1 MKRAIIIGASS
12 GMGKEV
18 SQLLLADG
26 WQIGIGAR
34 RMDALQELQT
44 LSPQQVVTAAID
56 VMSDDAP
63 QRLEQLI
70 ASNGGMD
77 LFFLASGI
85 GKQNPNLH
93 SEIELRTVATNGM
106 GFTRMV
112 DTAFNWFATHGGK
125 GQIAVISSIAGVK
138 GLGMAPSY
146 SATKAFQNTYI
157 EALQQLAHMRHLDIS
172 FTDIRP
178 GFVKT
183 DLLNDGKN
191 YPLLMD
197 KDFVS
202 RQIVKAIY
210 SKKSVQ
216 IIDWRYRILVFFWH
230 LIPRWLWVRLPIK
243 N

>member
-1 MKRAIIIGASS
+1 MNKAIIIGASS

-18 SQLLLADG
+18 SKLLLADG

-34 RMDALQELQT
+34 RTDALEEIKQIKPEA
-44 LSPQQVVTAAID
+44 VVTIAID
-56 VMSDDAP
+56 VMAEDAP
-63 QRLEQLI
+63 LRLEQLI
-70 ASNGGMD
+70 ADNGGMD

-85 GKQNPNLH
+85 GKQNPDLD

-112 DTAFNWFATHGGK
+112 DTAFNWLVAHGGK

-157 EALQQLAHMRHLDIS
+157 EALSQLVNMRHLDIS

-197 KDFVS
+197 KKKVAQKIVS
-202 RQIVKAIY
+202 AIY
-210 SKKSVQ
+210 NKRSVQ
-216 IIDWRYRILVFFWH
+216 IIDWRYRILVFFWR

>member
-26 WQIGIGAR
+26 WHIGIAAR
-34 RMDALQELQT
+34 RKEALEELRTKKPDA
-44 LSPQQVVTAAID
+44 VVTATID
-56 VMSDDAP
+56 VMSEDAP

-70 ASNGGMD
+70 ADNGGMD

-85 GKQNPNLH
+85 GKQNPHLDQ
-93 SEIELRTVATNGM
+93 EIELRTVATNGM

-112 DTAFNWFATHGGK
+112 DTAFNWFASHGGK

-138 GLGMAPSY
+138 GLGAAPSY

-191 YPLLMD
+191 YPLLMS
-197 KDFVS
+197 KEKVS
-202 RQIVKAIY
+202 QQIFKAI
-210 SKKSVQ
+210 KQQRSVK
-216 IIDWRYRILVFFWH
+216 IIDWRYRILVFFWR
-230 LIPRWLWVRLPIK
+230 LIPRWLWVRLPIR

>member
-1 MKRAIIIGASS
+1 
-12 GMGKEV
+12 
-18 SQLLLADG
+18 
-26 WQIGIGAR
+26 
-34 RMDALQELQT
+34 
-44 LSPQQVVTAAID
+44 
-56 VMSDDAP
+56 
-63 QRLEQLI
+63 
-70 ASNGGMD
+70 
-77 LFFLASGI
+77 
-85 GKQNPNLH
+85 
-93 SEIELRTVATNGM
+93 M

-112 DTAFNWFATHGGK
+112 DTAFNWFASHGGK

-191 YPLLMD
+191 YPLLMS
-197 KDFVS
+197 KEIVS
-202 RQIVKAIY
+202 RQIFKAI
-210 SKKSVQ
+210 KQQRSVK
-216 IIDWRYRILVFFWH
+216 IIDWRYRILVFFWR

>member
-1 MKRAIIIGASS
+1 MKRAVIIGASS

-18 SQLLLADG
+18 SKLLLTDD
-26 WQIGIGAR
+26 WQIGVGAR
-34 RMDALQELQT
+34 RTEALEELQKIK
-44 LSPQQVVTAAID
+44 PEAVVTTAID
-56 VMSDDAP
+56 VMAEDAP

-70 ASNGGMD
+70 ADNGGMD

-85 GKQNPNLH
+85 GKQNPDLD
-93 SEIELRTVATNGM
+93 SDIELRTVATNGM

-112 DTAFNWFATHGGK
+112 DTAFNWFALHGGK
-125 GQIAVISSIAGVK
+125 GQIAIISSIAGVK

-157 EALQQLAHMRHLDIS
+157 EALSQLAHMRHLNIS

-197 KDFVS
+197 KTKVAKK
-202 RQIVKAIY
+202 IVNAIY
-210 SKKSVQ
+210 RRRSVR
-216 IIDWRYRILVFFWH
+216 IIDWRYRVLVFFWR
-230 LIPRWLWVRLPIK
+230 LIPRWLWVRLSIK

>member
-1 MKRAIIIGASS
+1 MKKAIIIGASS

-18 SQLLLADG
+18 SKMLLADG

-34 RMDALQELQT
+34 RTDALEEIKQMKPEA
-44 LSPQQVVTAAID
+44 VVTTAID
-56 VMSDDAP
+56 VMADDAP
-63 QRLEQLI
+63 QRVGQLI
-70 ASNGGMD
+70 ADNGGMD

-85 GKQNPNLH
+85 GKQNPNLD

-112 DTAFNWFATHGGK
+112 DTAFNWLVANGGK

-146 SATKAFQNTYI
+146 SATKAFQNIYI
-157 EALQQLAHMRHLDIS
+157 EALQQLANMRKLDIK

-197 KDFVS
+197 KTKVAKKIVS
-202 RQIVKAIY
+202 AIY
-210 SKKSVQ
+210 RKRSVM
-216 IIDWRYRILVFFWH
+216 IIDWRYRILVFFWQ
-230 LIPRWLWVRLPIK
+230 LIPRKLWVKLPIK

>member
-1 MKRAIIIGASS
+1 MKKAIIIGASS

-18 SQLLLADG
+18 SKMLLADG

-34 RMDALQELQT
+34 RTDALEEIKQMKPEA
-44 LSPQQVVTAAID
+44 VVTTAID
-56 VMSDDAP
+56 VMADDAP
-63 QRLEQLI
+63 QRLGQLI
-70 ASNGGMD
+70 ADNGGMD

-85 GKQNPNLH
+85 GKQNPNLD

-112 DTAFNWFATHGGK
+112 DTAFNWLVANGGK

-146 SATKAFQNTYI
+146 SATKAFQNIYI
-157 EALQQLAHMRHLDIS
+157 EALQQLANMRKLDIK

-197 KDFVS
+197 KTKVAKKIVS
-202 RQIVKAIY
+202 AIY
-210 SKKSVQ
+210 RKRSVM
-216 IIDWRYRILVFFWH
+216 IIDWRYRILVFFWQ
-230 LIPRWLWVRLPIK
+230 LIPRKLWVKLPIK

>member
-18 SQLLLADG
+18 SKLLLADG
-26 WQIGIGAR
+26 WQIGIAAR
-34 RMDALQELQT
+34 RTEALEALIAIQPDA
-44 LSPQQVVTAAID
+44 VTTATID
-56 VMSDDAP
+56 VMADDAP

-70 ASNGGMD
+70 TDNGGMD

-85 GKQNPNLH
+85 GKQNPNLD

-106 GFTRMV
+106 GFTHMM
-112 DTAFNWFATHGGK
+112 DTAFNWLANHGGK
-125 GQIAVISSIAGVK
+125 GHIAVISSIAGVK

-146 SATKAFQNTYI
+146 SATKAFQNKYI
-157 EALQQLAHMRHLDIS
+157 EALQQLAHMRHLDIT

-191 YPLLMD
+191 YPLLMN
-197 KDFVS
+197 KEYVS
-202 RQIVKAIY
+202 RQIFKAI
-210 SKKSVQ
+210 KQQRNVK
-216 IIDWRYRILVFFWH
+216 IIDWRYRILVFFWR

>member
-1 MKRAIIIGASS
+1 MKKAIIIGASS

-18 SQLLLADG
+18 SKMLLADG

-34 RMDALQELQT
+34 RTDALEEIKQMKPEA
-44 LSPQQVVTAAID
+44 VVTTAID
-56 VMSDDAP
+56 VMADDAP
-63 QRLEQLI
+63 QRLGQLI
-70 ASNGGMD
+70 ADNGGMD

-85 GKQNPNLH
+85 GKQNPNLD

-112 DTAFNWFATHGGK
+112 DTAFNWLVANGGK

-157 EALQQLAHMRHLDIS
+157 EALQQLANMRKLDIK

-197 KDFVS
+197 KTKVAKKIVS
-202 RQIVKAIY
+202 AIY
-210 SKKSVQ
+210 RKRSVM
-216 IIDWRYRILVFFWH
+216 IIDWRYRILVFFWQ
-230 LIPRWLWVRLPIK
+230 LIPRKLWVKLPIK

>member
-1 MKRAIIIGASS
+1 MKKAIIIGASS

-18 SQLLLADG
+18 SKMLLADG

-34 RMDALQELQT
+34 RTDALEEIKQMKPEA
-44 LSPQQVVTAAID
+44 VVTTAID
-56 VMSDDAP
+56 VMADDAP
-63 QRLEQLI
+63 LRLGQLI
-70 ASNGGMD
+70 ADNGGMD

-85 GKQNPNLH
+85 GKQNPNLD

-112 DTAFNWFATHGGK
+112 DTAFNWLAANGGK
-125 GQIAVISSIAGVK
+125 GHIAVISSIAGVK

-157 EALQQLAHMRHLDIS
+157 EALQQLANMRKLDIK

-197 KDFVS
+197 KTKVAKKIIS
-202 RQIVKAIY
+202 AIY
-210 SKKSVQ
+210 RKRSVM
-216 IIDWRYRILVFFWH
+216 IIDWRYRILVFFWQ
-230 LIPRWLWVRLPIK
+230 LIPRKLWVKLPIK

>member
-85 GKQNPNLH
+85 GKQNPNLE
-93 SEIELRTVATNGM
+93 SEIEFRTVATNGM

-191 YPLLMD
+191 YPLLMN

-210 SKKSVQ
+210 RKKSVQ

>member
-18 SQLLLADG
+18 SKLLLADG
-26 WQIGIGAR
+26 WQIGIAAR
-34 RMDALQELQT
+34 RTEALEALKAMQ
-44 LSPQQVVTAAID
+44 PDVVTTATID
-56 VMSDDAP
+56 VMEDDAP

-70 ASNGGMD
+70 TDNGGMN

-85 GKQNPNLH
+85 GKQNPNLD

-112 DTAFNWFATHGGK
+112 DTAFNWLANHGGK
-125 GQIAVISSIAGVK
+125 GHIAVISSIAGVK

-146 SATKAFQNTYI
+146 SATKAFQNKYI
-157 EALQQLAHMRHLDIS
+157 EALQQLAHMRHLDIT

-191 YPLLMD
+191 YPLLMN
-197 KDFVS
+197 KEYVS
-202 RQIVKAIY
+202 RQIFNAIKQQRNVK
-210 SKKSVQ
+210 
-216 IIDWRYRILVFFWH
+216 IIDWRYRILVFFWR

>member
-1 MKRAIIIGASS
+1 MNKAIIIGASS
-12 GMGKEV
+12 GMGKDV
-18 SQLLLADG
+18 SKLLLADG

-34 RMDALQELQT
+34 RTDALEEIKQIKPEA
-44 LSPQQVVTAAID
+44 VVTIAID
-56 VMSDDAP
+56 VMAEDAP
-63 QRLEQLI
+63 LRLEQLI
-70 ASNGGMD
+70 ADNGGMD

-85 GKQNPNLH
+85 GKQNPDLD

-112 DTAFNWFATHGGK
+112 DTSFNWLVAHGGK

-157 EALQQLAHMRHLDIS
+157 EALSQLVNMRHLDIS

-197 KDFVS
+197 KKKVAQKIVS
-202 RQIVKAIY
+202 AIY
-210 SKKSVQ
+210 NKRSVQ
-216 IIDWRYRILVFFWH
+216 IIDWRYRILVFFWR
-230 LIPRWLWVRLPIK
+230 LIPRWVWVRLPIK

>member
-18 SQLLLADG
+18 SKLLLADG
-26 WQIGIGAR
+26 WQIGIAAR
-34 RMDALQELQT
+34 RTEALEALIAIQPDA
-44 LSPQQVVTAAID
+44 VTTATID
-56 VMSDDAP
+56 VMADDAP

-70 ASNGGMD
+70 TDNGGMD

-85 GKQNPNLH
+85 GKQNPNLD

-106 GFTRMV
+106 GFTHMV
-112 DTAFNWFATHGGK
+112 DTAFNWLANHGGK
-125 GQIAVISSIAGVK
+125 GHIAVISSIAGVK
-138 GLGMAPSY
+138 GLGTAPSY
-146 SATKAFQNTYI
+146 SATKAFQNKYI
-157 EALQQLAHMRHLDIS
+157 EALQQLAHMRHLDIT

-191 YPLLMD
+191 YPLLMN
-197 KDFVS
+197 KEYVS
-202 RQIVKAIY
+202 RQIFKAI
-210 SKKSVQ
+210 KQQRNVK
-216 IIDWRYRILVFFWH
+216 IIDWRYRILVFFWR

>member
-18 SQLLLADG
+18 SVLLLNAG
-26 WQIGIGAR
+26 WKIGIGAR
-34 RMDALQELQT
+34 RTDALQEIQAVN
-44 LSPQQVVTAAID
+44 PQQVVTAAID
-56 VMSDDAP
+56 VMAKDAP

-70 ASNGGMD
+70 ADNGGMD

-85 GKQNPNLH
+85 GKQNPDLD

-112 DTAFNWFATHGGK
+112 DTAFNWMASHGGK

-157 EALQQLAHMRHLDIS
+157 EALQQLANMRKLDIK

-191 YPLLMD
+191 YPLLMS
-197 KDFVS
+197 KEAVS
-202 RQIVKAIY
+202 RQIFKAIMQQR
-210 SKKSVQ
+210 SVK
-216 IIDWRYRILVFFWH
+216 IIDWRYRILVFFWR
-230 LIPRWLWVRLPIK
+230 LIPRWLWVKLRIK

>member
-1 MKRAIIIGASS
+1 MNKAIIIGASS

-18 SQLLLADG
+18 SKLLLADG

-34 RMDALQELQT
+34 RTDALEELKQIK
-44 LSPQQVVTAAID
+44 PEAVVTAAID
-56 VMSDDAP
+56 VMAKDAP

-70 ASNGGMD
+70 ADNGGMD

-85 GKQNPNLH
+85 GKQNPDLD

-112 DTAFNWFATHGGK
+112 DTAFNGWVAHGGK

-157 EALQQLAHMRHLDIS
+157 EALCQLANMRHLDIS

-197 KDFVS
+197 KKKVAQKIVS
-202 RQIVKAIY
+202 AIY
-210 SKKSVQ
+210 NKRSVQ
-216 IIDWRYRILVFFWH
+216 IIDWRYRILVFFWR
-230 LIPRWLWVRLPIK
+230 LIPRCIWVKLPIK

>member
-26 WQIGIGAR
+26 WHIGIAAR
-34 RMDALQELQT
+34 RKEALEELRTKKPDA
-44 LSPQQVVTAAID
+44 VVTATID
-56 VMSDDAP
+56 VMSEDAP

-70 ASNGGMD
+70 ADNGGMD

-85 GKQNPNLH
+85 GKQNPHLDQ
-93 SEIELRTVATNGM
+93 EIELRTAATNGM

-112 DTAFNWFATHGGK
+112 DTAFNWFASHGGK

-146 SATKAFQNTYI
+146 SATKALQATYL
-157 EALQQLAHMRHLDIS
+157 EALEQQARQRGLPIHIL
-172 FTDIRP
+172 DIRP
-178 GFVKT
+178 GFVDT
-183 DLLNDGKN
+183 ALLNECEDHRLAL
-191 YPLLMD
+191 PHPSILLATD
-197 KDFVS
+197 SEVAVGETAY
-202 RQIVKAIY
+202 QEL
-210 SKKSVQ
+210 
-216 IIDWRYRILVFFWH
+216 RIE
-230 LIPRWLWVRLPIK
+230 

>member
-1 MKRAIIIGASS
+1 MKKAIIIGASS
-12 GMGKEV
+12 GLGNEV
-18 SQLLLADG
+18 SKLLLADG
-26 WQIGIGAR
+26 WHIGIAAR
-34 RMDALQELQT
+34 RIDALKELQA
-44 LSPQQVVTAAID
+44 SNQKQVVTANID
-56 VMSDDAP
+56 VMDGESP
-63 QRLEQLI
+63 RHLEKLI
-70 ASNGGMD
+70 ADNGGMD
-77 LFFLASGI
+77 LFFLTSGI
-85 GKQNPNLH
+85 GKQNPGLDENL
-93 SEIELRTVATNGM
+93 EIRTVATNAM

-146 SATKAFQNTYI
+146 SATKAFQSTYI
-157 EALQQLAHMRHLDIS
+157 EALQQLAKMRNLDIS

-183 DLLNDGKN
+183 DLLNDGKS
-191 YPLLMD
+191 YPLLMNKED
-197 KDFVS
+197 AS

-210 SKKSVQ
+210 HKKSVQ
-216 IIDWRYRILVFFWH
+216 IIDWRYRILVFFWR

>member
-1 MKRAIIIGASS
+1 MRRAIIIGASS

-18 SQLLLADG
+18 SKLLLTDG

-34 RMDALQELQT
+34 RTDALEEIKQIKPEA
-44 LSPQQVVTAAID
+44 VVTIAID
-56 VMSDDAP
+56 VMAEDAA

-70 ASNGGMD
+70 ADNGGMD

-85 GKQNPNLH
+85 GKQNPNLD

-157 EALQQLAHMRHLDIS
+157 EALSQLANMRKLDIS

-191 YPLLMD
+191 YPLLME
-197 KDFVS
+197 KKKVA
-202 RQIVKAIY
+202 RKIVRAIY
-210 SKKSVQ
+210 RKRSVQ
-216 IIDWRYRILVFFWH
+216 IIDWRYRIMVFFWR
-230 LIPRWLWVRLPIK
+230 LIPRWLWVRLPIE

>member
-18 SQLLLADG
+18 SVLLLNAG
-26 WQIGIGAR
+26 WKIGIGAR
-34 RMDALQELQT
+34 RTDALQEIQAVN
-44 LSPQQVVTAAID
+44 PQQVVTAAID
-56 VMSDDAP
+56 VMAEDAP

-70 ASNGGMD
+70 ADNGGMD

-85 GKQNPNLH
+85 GKQNPDLD

-112 DTAFNWFATHGGK
+112 DTAFNWMASHGGK

-157 EALQQLAHMRHLDIS
+157 EALQQLANMRKLDIQ

-191 YPLLMD
+191 YPLLMN
-197 KDFVS
+197 KEAVS
-202 RQIVKAIY
+202 RQIFKAIMQQR
-210 SKKSVQ
+210 SVQ
-216 IIDWRYRILVFFWH
+216 IIDWRYRILVFFWR
-230 LIPRWLWVRLPIK
+230 LIPRWLWVKLRIK

>member
-18 SQLLLADG
+18 SKLLLADG
-26 WQIGIGAR
+26 WQIGIAAR
-34 RMDALQELQT
+34 RTEALEALKAMQPDA
-44 LSPQQVVTAAID
+44 VTTATID
-56 VMSDDAP
+56 VMADDAP

-70 ASNGGMD
+70 TDNGGMD

-85 GKQNPNLH
+85 GKQNPNLD

-112 DTAFNWFATHGGK
+112 DTAFNWFANHGGK
-125 GQIAVISSIAGVK
+125 GHIAVISSIAGVK

-146 SATKAFQNTYI
+146 SATKAFQNKYI
-157 EALQQLAHMRHLDIS
+157 EALQQLAHMRKLDIT

-183 DLLNDGKN
+183 DLLNDGKS
-191 YPLLMD
+191 YPLLMN
-197 KDFVS
+197 KEYV
-202 RQIVKAIY
+202 Y
-210 SKKSVQ
+210 
-216 IIDWRYRILVFFWH
+216 H
-230 LIPRWLWVRLPIK
+230 LI
-243 N
+243 

>member
-18 SQLLLADG
+18 SFLLLNTG
-26 WQIGIGAR
+26 WKIGIGAR
-34 RMDALQELQT
+34 RTDALQEIQAVN
-44 LSPQQVVTAAID
+44 PQQVVTAAID
-56 VMSDDAP
+56 VMAEDAP

-70 ASNGGMD
+70 ADNGGMD

-85 GKQNPNLH
+85 GKQNPDLDR
-93 SEIELRTVATNGM
+93 EIELRTVATNGM

-112 DTAFNWFATHGGK
+112 DTAFNWMASHGGK

-157 EALQQLAHMRHLDIS
+157 EALQQLANMRKLDIK

-191 YPLLMD
+191 YPLLMN
-197 KDFVS
+197 KEAVS
-202 RQIVKAIY
+202 RQIFKAIMQQR
-210 SKKSVQ
+210 SVQ
-216 IIDWRYRILVFFWH
+216 IIDWRYRILVFFWR
-230 LIPRWLWVRLPIK
+230 LIPRWLWVKLRIK

>member
-18 SQLLLADG
+18 SKLLLADG
-26 WQIGIGAR
+26 WQLGIAAR
-34 RMDALQELQT
+34 RTEAMEELKAMQPDA
-44 LSPQQVVTAAID
+44 VTTATID
-56 VMSDDAP
+56 VMADDAP

-70 ASNGGMD
+70 TDNGGMD

-85 GKQNPNLH
+85 GKQNPNLD

-112 DTAFNWFATHGGK
+112 DTAFNWLANHGGK
-125 GQIAVISSIAGVK
+125 GHIAVISSIAGVK

-146 SATKAFQNTYI
+146 SATKAFQNKYI
-157 EALQQLAHMRHLDIS
+157 EALQQLAHMRHLDIT

-191 YPLLMD
+191 YPLLMN
-197 KDFVS
+197 KEYVS
-202 RQIVKAIY
+202 RQIFKAI
-210 SKKSVQ
+210 KKQRNVK
-216 IIDWRYRILVFFWH
+216 IIDWRYRILVFFWR

>member
-18 SQLLLADG
+18 SKLLLADG
-26 WQIGIGAR
+26 WQIGIAAR
-34 RMDALQELQT
+34 RTEALEELLKT
-44 LSPQQVVTAAID
+44 KPEAVVTASID
-56 VMSDDAP
+56 VMQEDAP
-63 QRLEQLI
+63 QSLEQLI
-70 ASNGGMD
+70 TDNGGMD

-85 GKQNPNLH
+85 GKQNPNLD

-112 DTAFNWFATHGGK
+112 DTAFNWFASHGGK
-125 GQIAVISSIAGVK
+125 GHIAVISSIAGVK

-157 EALQQLAHMRHLDIS
+157 EALQQLAHMRHLDIT

-191 YPLLMD
+191 YTLLMN
-197 KDFVS
+197 KEKVS
-202 RQIVKAIY
+202 REIFNAIKQQRNVK
-210 SKKSVQ
+210 
-216 IIDWRYRILVFFWH
+216 IIDWRYGILVFFWR

>member
-18 SQLLLADG
+18 SKLLLNDG
-26 WQIGIGAR
+26 WQIGVGAR
-34 RMDALQELQT
+34 RTEQLEELKT
-44 LSPQQVVTAAID
+44 IKPEAVTTASID
-56 VMSDDAP
+56 VMAEDAP

-70 ASNGGMD
+70 ADNGGMD

-85 GKQNPNLH
+85 GKQNPNLD

-106 GFTRMV
+106 GFTRMT
-112 DTAFNWFATHGGK
+112 DTAFNWFASHGCK

-157 EALQQLAHMRHLDIS
+157 EALSQLAHIRHLKID

-197 KDFVS
+197 KQAVAKK
-202 RQIVKAIY
+202 IVKAIY
-210 SKKSVQ
+210 AHRSVQ
-216 IIDWRYRILVFFWH
+216 IIDWRYRILVFFWR
-230 LIPRWLWVRLPIK
+230 LIPHWLWVKLKIK

>member
-1 MKRAIIIGASS
+1 MKRAIVIGASS

-26 WQIGIGAR
+26 WQLGVGAR
-34 RMDALQELQT
+34 RIEALEELKQT
-44 LSPQQVVTAAID
+44 KPEAVVTAAID
-56 VMSDDAP
+56 VMAEDAP
-63 QRLEQLI
+63 LRLEQLI
-70 ASNGGMD
+70 ADNGGMD

-85 GKQNPNLH
+85 GKQNPNLDAD
-93 SEIELRTVATNGM
+93 IELRTVATNGM

-112 DTAFNWFATHGGK
+112 DTAFNWFANHGGK

-157 EALQQLAHMRHLDIS
+157 EALNQLSNMRKLDIS

-197 KDFVS
+197 KKKVAKK
-202 RQIVKAIY
+202 IVNAIY
-210 SKKSVQ
+210 NKRSVK
-216 IIDWRYRILVFFWH
+216 IIDWRYRILVFFWR
-230 LIPRWLWVRLPIK
+230 LIPRWLWVRLRIE

>member
-85 GKQNPNLH
+85 GKQNPNLE

-191 YPLLMD
+191 YPLLMN

-210 SKKSVQ
+210 RKKSVQ

>member
-1 MKRAIIIGASS
+1 MKRAIVIGASS

-18 SQLLLADG
+18 CKLLLADG

-34 RMDALQELQT
+34 RVEALEKLKQMKPEAI
-44 LSPQQVVTAAID
+44 VTADID
-56 VMSDDAP
+56 VMADNAL
-63 QRLEQLI
+63 QKLEQLI
-70 ASNGGMD
+70 TDNGGMD

-85 GKQNPNLH
+85 GKQNPNLE
-93 SEIELRTVATNGM
+93 SEIELRTVATNSM
-106 GFTRMV
+106 GFIRMV
-112 DTAFNWFATHGGK
+112 DTAFNWFANHGGK

-157 EALQQLAHMRHLDIS
+157 EALNQLANMRKLNIS

-197 KDFVS
+197 KTKVAKK
-202 RQIVKAIY
+202 IVRAIY
-210 SKKSVQ
+210 HKRSIK
-216 IIDWRYRILVFFWH
+216 IIDWRYRVLVFFWR
-230 LIPRWLWVRLPIK
+230 LIPHWLWVKLPIK